1 MMEGG
6 SLDGLAQ
13 YQSIK
18 RVRAGKITEVFSGGC
33 YVMSGGGVAVYYF
46 SFEPGMTA
54 RYTPVV
60 GDWWV
65 VYDDGYQSISPSYA
79 FNEGYMKMLSQSG
92 RPSKAAEDPIPV
104 HTGLPVSGY
113 RPQHDEAVQ
122 LVNLNKEIEERCLR
136 AIDAVSLMVT
146 IDKRML
152 AIGRTNLEQA
162 FMWINRAIFQ
172 PSRIKLPE
180 DTDAPTP

>member
-1 MMEGG
+1 M
-6 SLDGLAQ
+6 DGLTR

-18 RVRAGKITEVFSGGC
+18 RVLAGEITEVCLGGC
-33 YVMSGGGVAVYYF
+33 YVMSGDGVVVYYF
-46 SFEPGMTA
+46 AFAPNMTA

-60 GDWWV
+60 GDYWV
-65 VYDDGYQSISPSYA
+65 VYDDNYQSISPKAA
-79 FNEGYMKMLSQSG
+79 FESGYVKMLSQSG
-92 RPSKAAEDPIPV
+92 QPSKAAEDPIPV

-136 AIDAVSLMVT
+136 AIDVLSLMVT
-146 IDKRML
+146 IDNRML

-180 DTDAPTP
+180 DTDAPVP

>member
-1 MMEGG
+1 MTKPA
-6 SLDGLAQ
+6 GLL
-13 YQSIK
+13 K
-18 RVRAGKITEVFSGGC
+18 
-33 YVMSGGGVAVYYF
+33 
-46 SFEPGMTA
+46 
-54 RYTPVV
+54 
-60 GDWWV
+60 
-65 VYDDGYQSISPSYA
+65 
-79 FNEGYMKMLSQSG
+79 
-92 RPSKAAEDPIPV
+92 
-104 HTGLPVSGY
+104 GLPVSGY

-122 LVNLNKEIEERCLR
+122 LVNLNKDIEERCLR
-136 AIDAVSLMVT
+136 AIDALSLMAT